1 MALSQT
7 DQSNVTNDAILDWLR
22 QYQQQRRACDEANG
36 VLRSL
41 LKRAK
46 GEGINTRA
54 LISTVTASKLD
65 PDIVQRDLKDQIRYM
80 ALRNM
85 PVHQIDLF
93 GEHGLDLRVTEK
105 SREEDASW
113 AADDAGYAAG
123 RHGAKVEDCPYQPG
137 SSLSDHWYRSWKRGQ
152 EAIARELGDNVKPA
166 TSSRKRPNRE
176 QQTLDTAASGAESG
190 GDTGDD
196 NVETV
201 GAAPP
206 LTARAKATSKRGRPP
221 KLAANG
227 ARVNKPRSASRSAAA
242 H

>member
-22 QYQQQRRACDEANG
+22 QYQQQRRLCDEAQG

-46 GEGINTRA
+46 GDGINTRA

-65 PDIVQRDLKDQIRYM
+65 PDVVQRDMRDQIRYM

-85 PVHQIDLF
+85 PVHQTDLF
-93 GEHGLDLRVTEK
+93 GENGLDLRVTDK

-176 QQTLDTAASGAESG
+176 QQTQAESASEAESG
-190 GDTGDD
+190 GDQ
-196 NVETV
+196 VETV
-201 GAAPP
+201 GAASPTPP
-206 LTARAKATSKRGRPP
+206 LTARSKGSAGKRGRPP
-221 KLAANG
+221 KLGANG
-227 ARVNKPRSASRSAAA
+227 ARVNKPRASARASAA